1 MGRAHAQLTLQQQLE
16 GTREDLRTTQ
26 EELEMYRAQV
36 SALPPLAG
44 VIPRCL
50 RCSPPRCPPR
60 LVSHQVNDKVDQSKQ
75 YKQLQQLMKTKNA
88 QLKEARVRLARYET
102 DDTPLA
108 ADD

>member
-1 MGRAHAQLTLQQQLE
+1 MLASFFAVCVAHA
-16 GTREDLRTTQ
+16 GR
-26 EELEMYRAQV
+26 
-36 SALPPLAG
+36 G
-44 VIPRCL
+44 CL
-50 RCSPPRCPPR
+50 
-60 LVSHQVNDKVDQSKQ
+60 SHEVNDKVDQSKQ

>member
-1 MGRAHAQLTLQQQLE
+1 M
-16 GTREDLRTTQ
+16 
-26 EELEMYRAQV
+26 
-36 SALPPLAG
+36 PPHDCRRFAG
-44 VIPRCL
+44 AIPRCL

-60 LVSHQVNDKVDQSKQ
+60 LLSRQVNDKVDQSKQ

-108 ADD
+108 TDD

>member
-1 MGRAHAQLTLQQQLE
+1 MPAA
-16 GTREDLRTTQ
+16 
-26 EELEMYRAQV
+26 
-36 SALPPLAG
+36 ALS
-44 VIPRCL
+44 R
-50 RCSPPRCPPR
+50 
-60 LVSHQVNDKVDQSKQ
+60 QVNDKVDQSKQ